1 MFEIVRLTLK
11 QMFSPWR
18 LIIVVFLSSLPTL
31 LWIVV
36 NAFTNEQAKFDDD
49 MINAVIDGMIIGA
62 IMPIITMTLAT
73 SAFSNEVEDKTLQYL
88 VLKPVSRLNIILSK
102 LFATLLISI
111 PLTIACGLSPTL
123 LSGGSAKPLFVLTL
137 GLLSGV
143 IAYSAIFTWLGL
155 ITNQAL
161 GFALVYV
168 LMWEGILS
176 TFLSGIRYLSIRGY
190 TLAILNGM
198 DDKGFEILES
208 RVIEFPAAVVGT
220 ISVTLVFI
228 ILAYYRLRTM
238 DVT

>member
-1 MFEIVRLTLK
+1 M
-11 QMFSPWR
+11 
-18 LIIVVFLSSLPTL
+18 
-31 LWIVV
+31 
-36 NAFTNEQAKFDDD
+36 
-49 MINAVIDGMIIGA
+49 
-62 IMPIITMTLAT
+62 
-73 SAFSNEVEDKTLQYL
+73 
-88 VLKPVSRLNIILSK
+88 
-102 LFATLLISI
+102 
-111 PLTIACGLSPTL
+111 
-123 LSGGSAKPLFVLTL
+123 
-137 GLLSGV
+137 

>member
-1 MFEIVRLTLK
+1 MFEIIRLTLK

-18 LIIVVFLSSLPTL
+18 LIIIVFLASLPTL

-36 NAFTNEQAKFDDD
+36 NAFTSEQAKFNDD

-176 TFLSGIRYLSIRGY
+176 TFLSGVRYLSIRGY

>member
-168 LMWEGILS
+168 LIWEGILS